1 MKLRNLTHFSF
12 KQLLRTPIKL
22 VLYIMLPALVSAFL
36 CLGLNLRQ
44 YAADNLDAVYNAF
57 EIVAVPDF
65 TANINS
71 QGALCD
77 DMTAED
83 YVGFFSCE
91 AENYDLTQLSQ
102 LEGVTNYDVRNQFG
116 AYVANEGAK
125 LYQNTWCWNIHENY
139 RAAVFCFSIAK
150 SEPCVFEAK
159 TSIELPVYVKWAAAD
174 DSDAPESVLRNLGMA
189 NNTEQTFIL
198 EPGKE
203 YIALLNRWHGLGTDV
218 YHLADLKDEAV
229 SSFFYVSKNGEYVY
243 DMDSVFIFQPISD
256 VPFSPLVEYYDGFW
270 QTEQGDYFRQT
281 AEALEYTSHALTA
294 VTVNDLSG
302 VPAFYNNKVWVS
314 QGREFTEEELQSGA
328 KVCLI
333 SNWLANHMGWKVGDT
348 IDMNFFPCDYV
359 YAAGDY
365 GQYSVCR
372 QDTIEASPIYHPD
385 EADYSSR
392 YHDFPSMHIFDQ
404 GEYEIIGIYDGL
416 VGHGLVRDD
425 SDMLHETH
433 KSTNG
438 EGVYFMN
445 VYIPSNSVAN
455 QPTPKLSENNTTLWI
470 NPKKLLDFQAAL
482 ESSGLTAR
490 QETGYTMNVTVYD
503 HNLSQLAPGIESLSQ
518 ISKLILVLSG
528 LTSLLTVIAFAVL
541 YMVQNK
547 RQIAAFR
554 AIGMSK
560 RQVAV
565 LLLFAVLLV
574 CILGAGAGAFAG
586 QKISAQVT
594 QSILETAAENRSD
607 PSFSA
612 TIADADEDAEAFTY
626 LEQENP
632 LFPIFT
638 WAGISLA
645 LIIAMLICFMNESK
659 KSPMLLLGAK
669 E

>member
-1 MKLRNLTHFSF
+1 MTDYDIRN
-12 KQLLRTPIKL
+12 R
-22 VLYIMLPALVSAFL
+22 
-36 CLGLNLRQ
+36 
-44 YAADNLDAVYNAF
+44 
-57 EIVAVPDF
+57 
-65 TANINS
+65 
-71 QGALCD
+71 
-77 DMTAED
+77 
-83 YVGFFSCE
+83 
-91 AENYDLTQLSQ
+91 
-102 LEGVTNYDVRNQFG
+102 FG
-116 AYVANEGAK
+116 AYVSNASAKMFYLSAGTSVKDCRHATVICFTLATGQNVVIPKWENKVAGQAN
-125 LYQNTWCWNIHENY
+125 I
-139 RAAVFCFSIAK
+139 
-150 SEPCVFEAK
+150 
-159 TSIELPVYVKWAAAD
+159 PVYVKWAAARES
-174 DSDAPESVLRNLGMA
+174 DSPETVVQSLTLYNYY
-189 NNTEQTFIL
+189 EQEYTL

-203 YIALLNRWHGLGTDV
+203 YVAVLGGQHSAGGDAYHRREEPDWKYQFRVSPNGTHYMADTFGAEFPYPWFAENTDSFWKSEMGDYYRQIA
-218 YHLADLKDEAV
+218 EAV
-229 SSFFYVSKNGEYVY
+229 
-243 DMDSVFIFQPISD
+243 
-256 VPFSPLVEYYDGFW
+256 
-270 QTEQGDYFRQT
+270 
-281 AEALEYTSHALTA
+281 EYTAYSLTA
-294 VTVNDLSG
+294 VTVNRLDGIAAFGENRVWLSE
-302 VPAFYNNKVWVS
+302 
-314 QGREFTEEELQSGA
+314 GREFTEEEIHSGA
-328 KVCLI
+328 KVCLVSKRI
-333 SNWLANHMGWKVGDT
+333 AEPMGWKLGDT
-348 IDMNFFPCDYV
+348 LDLSFFPCDYL

-365 GQYSVCR
+365 KQFSACR
-372 QDTIEASPIYHPD
+372 QETIEASPIYHPD
-385 EADYSSR
+385 EADYPSR

-404 GEYEIIGIYDGL
+404 GEYEIIGFYDGV
-416 VGHGLVRDD
+416 VGLGRDA
-425 SDMLHETH
+425 S
-433 KSTNG
+433 KG
-438 EGVYFMN
+438 YEGVYENTEGKGVHFMN

-482 ESSGLTAR
+482 ESSGLTAK

-503 HNLSQLAPGIESLSQ
+503 HNLSQLAPGLESLSQ

-528 LTSLLTVIAFAVL
+528 LTALLTVIAFAVL

-612 TIADADEDAEAFTY
+612 TLADADEEAEAFTY

-645 LIIAMLICFMNESK
+645 LIIAMLICFANESK
-659 KSPMLLLGAK
+659 KSSMLLLGTK

>member
-1 MKLRNLTHFSF
+1 
-12 KQLLRTPIKL
+12 
-22 VLYIMLPALVSAFL
+22 
-36 CLGLNLRQ
+36 
-44 YAADNLDAVYNAF
+44 
-57 EIVAVPDF
+57 
-65 TANINS
+65 
-71 QGALCD
+71 
-77 DMTAED
+77 
-83 YVGFFSCE
+83 
-91 AENYDLTQLSQ
+91 
-102 LEGVTNYDVRNQFG
+102 
-116 AYVANEGAK
+116 
-125 LYQNTWCWNIHENY
+125 
-139 RAAVFCFSIAK
+139 
-150 SEPCVFEAK
+150 
-159 TSIELPVYVKWAAAD
+159 
-174 DSDAPESVLRNLGMA
+174 MA
-189 NNTEQTFIL
+189 NRTEQTFIL

-203 YIALLNRWHGLGTDV
+203 YIALLDRWHGLGTDV
-218 YHLADLKDEAV
+218 YHLLDLNDESA
-229 SSFFYVSKNGEYVY
+229 SSFFYVSKYGEYIY
-243 DMDSVFIFQPISD
+243 HTADWSSSDASSD

-281 AEALEYTSHALTA
+281 AEALEYTSHSLTA
-294 VTVNDLSG
+294 VAVNDLNG
-302 VPAFYNNKVWVS
+302 VPAFYNDRVWMTE
-314 QGREFTEEELQSGA
+314 GRDFTEEELESGA

-333 SNWLANHMGWKVGDT
+333 SDWTAKNMDWKIGDT
-348 IDMNFFPCDYV
+348 IDMSFFPCDYL
-359 YAAGDY
+359 YSPGDY
-365 GQYSVCR
+365 RQWSICR

-385 EADYSSR
+385 EADYPSR

-404 GEYEIIGIYDGL
+404 GEYEIIGIYNGLMGIGRRREDDGFRAT
-416 VGHGLVRDD
+416 G
-425 SDMLHETH
+425 
-433 KSTNG
+433 TNVI
-438 EGVYFMN
+438 EGTSGKGVFFMN

-482 ESSGLTAR
+482 ESSGLTAK

-503 HNLSQLAPGIESLSQ
+503 HNLSQLAPGLESLSQ

-528 LTSLLTVIAFAVL
+528 LTALLTVVAFAVL
-541 YMVQNK
+541 YTVQNK

-574 CILGAGAGAFAG
+574 CVLGAGAGAFAG

-645 LIIAMLICFMNESK
+645 LILAMLICFANESK
-659 KSPMLLLGAK
+659 KSPMLLLGTK